1 MKESEFS
8 ALSTDKPNNANGSEP
23 VEENKEIVEGCMAG
37 DINIVVE
44 NVPLENISPNRVAL
58 VG

>member
-8 ALSTDKPNNANGSEP
+8 ALSTDEQNKANGSVP

-37 DINIVVE
+37 DINIAVE
-44 NVPLENISPNRVAL
+44 TKRSTHRQNISPN
-58 VG
+58 

>member
-8 ALSTDKPNNANGSEP
+8 ALSTDEPNNANGSEP

-37 DINIVVE
+37 DINIVFDLKEVQSE
-44 NVPLENISPNRVAL
+44 NVSRIAL
-58 VG
+58 LG

>member
-8 ALSTDKPNNANGSEP
+8 ALSTDEPNNANGSEP

-37 DINIVVE
+37 DINIVFE
-44 NVPLENISPNRVAL
+44 KRSNQKT
-58 VG
+58 